1 MSLKCPLCDNIDLRY
16 ARIRSL
22 SERLMTLAG
31 IHPLRCRE
39 CRYRFVARTWSISG
53 MLWARCPR
61 CWRTDLA
68 KWSEEDYRAPALQN
82 LRIALGAHRF
92 RCEYCRVNF
101 TSFRPRMQ
109 RYVRQAKAARAARK
123 SYLVA
128 K

>member
-1 MSLKCPLCDNIDLRY
+1 
-16 ARIRSL
+16 
-22 SERLMTLAG
+22 
-31 IHPLRCRE
+31 
-39 CRYRFVARTWSISG
+39 
-53 MLWARCPR
+53 
-61 CWRTDLA
+61 

-109 RYVRQAKAARAARK
+109 RYIRQTKAARAARK
-123 SYLVA
+123 SDLVA

>member
-1 MSLKCPLCDNIDLRY
+1 
-16 ARIRSL
+16 
-22 SERLMTLAG
+22 
-31 IHPLRCRE
+31 
-39 CRYRFVARTWSISG
+39 

-68 KWSEEDYRAPALQN
+68 TWSEEDYRAPAVQN

-101 TSFRPRMQ
+101 TSFRPRMERYRRQ
-109 RYVRQAKAARAARK
+109 RKPARAAVNK
-123 SYLVA
+123 DLVA